1 MCAPS
6 LQPTTIED
14 FLNIHNLNHLRPV
27 FVNNGIDLEFAK
39 ELTFDEMKEF
49 GISSTRD
56 RVKLMRALKTIRA

>member
-14 FLNIHNLNHLRPV
+14 FLRIHNLNHLRPV